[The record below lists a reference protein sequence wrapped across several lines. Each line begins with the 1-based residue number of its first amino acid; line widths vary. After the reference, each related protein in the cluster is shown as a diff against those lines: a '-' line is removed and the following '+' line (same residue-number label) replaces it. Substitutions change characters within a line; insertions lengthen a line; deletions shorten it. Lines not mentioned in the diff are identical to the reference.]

1 MASRSFLATLCAAS
15 ILFGTVGCT
24 PRIRVTANPTAET
37 NGIRYYRPKPY
48 LKIVPAEIRVA
59 KDASRIEP
67 GLVTITL
74 EYLPDFTEEYAVDVR
89 PGFGVAN
96 VSLTLEDGWNL
107 TEINQEL
114 DSQTDENLSAA
125 GDLMKAVSGLV
136 PTAADSPEIQFTVPA
151 TDVPLGFYES
161 VIGRGP
167 DGRKRLYGFRY
178 LGFLPYQSCPTVMG
192 GIDAACCGDPLSP
205 LYGLTFEGGRMVFK
219 PLPTLAAPPQGT
231 ITTAAVL
238 EPMEVAVPTADR
250 VTDRRESAAVASRIE
265 IDLRAELQR
274 SYPAVHQVTIQREHR
289 DGAERMFV
297 RVRTTDEAASDP
309 VASEAIR
316 RLALEKLGEWLPNIA
331 SDVEIE

>member
-1 MASRSFLATLCAAS
+1 MASKPILATVAAAS
-15 ILFGTVGCT
+15 ILFAIVGCA

-48 LKIVPAEIRVA
+48 LKIVPAEIQIA
-59 KDASRIEP
+59 KDASRVEP

-74 EYLPDFTEEYAVDVR
+74 EYLPDFTEEYAIDVR
-89 PGFGVAN
+89 PGLGVAD

-125 GDLMKAVSGLV
+125 GDLIKAVSGLV
-136 PTAADSPEIQFTVPA
+136 PTAGDSPEIQFTVPA

-192 GIDAACCGDPLSP
+192 GIEMACCGDPHTP

-219 PLPTLAAPPQGT
+219 PLPALAAPPQEP
-231 ITTAAVL
+231 ITTSAVL
-238 EPMEVAVPTADR
+238 VPSPVAPPAADPTAL
-250 VTDRRESAAVASRIE
+250 ASRIE
-265 IDLRAELQR
+265 LDLRDELQR
-274 SYPAVHQVTIQREHR
+274 SYPSVRGVTAEWDRR
-289 DGAERMFV
+289 DGLELLRV
-297 RVRTTDEAASDP
+297 RVRVEDD
-309 VASEAIR
+309 VADDSVTNAAIR
-316 RLALEKLGEWLPNIA
+316 QLAREALGEWLPNTL
-331 SDVEIE
+331 SDVEVE